1 MMITVPEFSCREV
14 TKRPTT
20 TRDLIE
26 RFKAVGPQTEHGK
39 ALHGLAT
46 RMLDIFKDEKK
57 PSYSNEAAQ
66 LSTILSDTESAGL
79 LEAFI
84 NAVSRGASD
93 NELVDTRL
101 LMDLCYVLRNSKE
114 SISKQHLLKPL
125 LANLHTR
132 IKSADGALEKQYQL
146 ICTLATLLD
155 AMVDIK
161 ISDVSRETTHEP
173 LLSKLKSLRNHLE
186 PRLAQAACY
195 AHEALRGV
203 PDDEGQWQALCRYS
217 WMFLEPTAK
226 IAGAIST
233 MDPTKAIDATS
244 DIFKLLETLK
254 SVIEAG
260 RDVYTASESLRD
272 LFLQTLGYLP
282 REKLWYGALRYSGLL
297 IEDRALKTLKDL
309 LPRLDCLSNESFW
322 CGLYAQLEQSWKKHE
337 EMRDGIETFIE
348 WTLYD
353 FPVQKSCPRQTGK
366 EFPRFQSW
374 IALVANTLGKLDWK
388 KDQPPSS
395 WRRRIF
401 KKTEYMP
408 TLEIF
413 CKLEQ
418 PDGLSHAGLLDKAWS
433 KCEKAQAFFAQV
445 AAAEHYTKGKR
456 LEITRVSGALLPM
469 ERCYINLAII
479 ESVAKDGKSLDP
491 MAQRQAELSLFKQLK
506 VARPEREK
514 ELCLEELFNPRTL
527 RNGTSNRPK
536 RVLIRGRAGVGKT
549 TLCKKIMHE
558 FHHNNMWKSHFK
570 HIFWVPL
577 RRLKGQANLEGYLKQ
592 EYFLLDNDKEILV
605 QALLRVVL
613 DQRRTL
619 LILDGLDEIVG
630 ESSISGDE
638 VTQVFKELFAREN
651 IIVTSRPYAAVPA
664 GGEAFDLE
672 LETIGFRPQ
681 EVKEYIRS
689 VVDPESSEN
698 IEQFIERYPIIQ
710 GLVQIPIQLDALC
723 FGWDTKDGDFLP
735 DTQKTMTTL
744 YQAIE
749 KKLWRKDTQQLLGKS
764 PYEARQYREL
774 GQIKKELAA
783 EVEAIET
790 LGFYGLVENII
801 EFQPG
806 HLKALYTQFPQ
817 LNDGHLSKMSF
828 LRTSDT
834 SSDDMKNYHFLHLT
848 FQEFFAAQY
857 FVRFWIDEKAI
868 PLTTISSNGV
878 IRTTDIVPEQFLR
891 REKYAPRYNI
901 MWRFVAGLLSVTNR
915 GKLVDFMKALE
926 SEPRD
931 VFGPAHLRILM
942 HCFSEVGLTD
952 NDEALGHLHADVE
965 RRLLRLFLTIVPN
978 PYTRY
983 ASLAKEMEFPE
994 RLIEDALR
1002 LRPSD
1007 YDDFGFYS
1015 DFLRER
1021 FRSSTLPR
1029 GLVECLISSLHSYL
1043 PFIVGHFHKSFPTL
1057 ALDYVQCPDSWQ
1069 GRKFYWGLIH
1079 RPRESES
1086 LPEGI
1091 VNGVIQNADGNKF
1104 VPVVILSRDPALS
1117 IDARTFV
1124 LSRLLDISIPLRSL
1138 RDVKKGYYLPAQETL
1153 LSLLNHDEFE
1163 MRMRGACLSALYSH
1177 LDVSVLERLL
1187 SLAESEY
1194 DTSDVHRW
1202 IAEALINQQTLPN
1215 SVLQQALDFCRR
1227 ENFADDIRLM
1237 PSCTI
1242 LVKNSLL
1249 QDQDYEA
1256 LFSNGSWQLCLE
1268 KCRDSL
1274 SGLLHRFTDQVL
1286 ALLHSNDSSVVDR
1299 ALRSMRSLNDLPEQI
1314 VESLVTIVMHDT
1326 FHARMMAVGVLSRV
1340 EIPANQARSIVAAVS
1355 GREWVVVFQSS
1366 RMIPGDVLK
1375 LLLPH
1380 VDTNVS
1386 RRQYDPV
1393 IAILRNQIDLPT
1405 TIIEDLLS
1413 SMESDSAPEG
1423 AANAAERVLRD
1434 RAQFYSMLP
1443 GLSQRVWQV
1452 FFEIWTVRSIEEN
1465 LNFYVLDDVIYII
1478 MPEGS
1483 WKVKIDTPEVREKL
1497 ECGIRAA
1504 ERRLRKLEVESCP
1517 PDLLG
1522 D

>member
-1 MMITVPEFSCREV
+1 MTVKEFSCREV

-26 RFKAVGPQTEHGK
+26 RFKAVGPETEQGK

-66 LSTILSDTESAGL
+66 LATILSDTEPAGL

-101 LMDLCYVLRNSKE
+101 LIDLCYVLRNSKE
-114 SISKQHLLKPL
+114 MQMAPSR
-125 LANLHTR
+125 NNTN
-132 IKSADGALEKQYQL
+132 
-146 ICTLATLLD
+146 CLATLLD

-173 LLSKLKSLRNHLE
+173 LLSKLKSLRNHSE

-217 WMFLEPTAK
+217 WMVLEPTAK

-254 SVIEAG
+254 GIIGAG
-260 RDVYTASESLRD
+260 RDVYTASESLQD

-282 REKLWYGALRYSGLL
+282 KEKLWYGALRYTGLL
-297 IEDRALKTLKDL
+297 IEDRALNTLKDL

-353 FPVQKSCPRQTGK
+353 FPVRKSCPRQAGK
-366 EFPRFQSW
+366 ESPRFQSW
-374 IALVANTLGKLDWK
+374 IALVANTLGKLHWK
-388 KDQPPSS
+388 KDQPPPS

-418 PDGLSHAGLLDKAWS
+418 SDDLSHGGLLDKAWS

-445 AAAEHYTKGKR
+445 AAAEHYTRGKR

-479 ESVAKDGKSLDP
+479 ESLAKDGKSLDP
-491 MAQRQAELSLFKQLK
+491 MAQRQAELSLFEQLK
-506 VARPEREK
+506 RA
-514 ELCLEELFNPRTL
+514 L

-558 FHHNNMWKSHFK
+558 FHHNNMWKSHFE

-577 RRLKGQANLEGYLKQ
+577 RRLKGQADLEGYLKQ

-630 ESSISGDE
+630 ERSGFGNE
-638 VTQVFKELFAREN
+638 VTQFFGELFDREN

-723 FGWDTKDGDFLP
+723 FGWDTKDGNR
-735 DTQKTMTTL
+735 K
-744 YQAIE
+744 E
-749 KKLWRKDTQQLLGKS
+749 LWRKDMQQLLGKS

-774 GQIKKELAA
+774 GQIKKELTA

-790 LGFYGLVENII
+790 LAFYGLVANII

-878 IRTTDIVPEQFLR
+878 IRTTDIVPKQFLR
-891 REKYAPRYNI
+891 QEKNAPRYNI

-915 GKLVDFMKALE
+915 GKLLDFMNALDG
-926 SEPRD
+926 EPRD

-942 HCFSEVGLTD
+942 HCFSEVGLTND
-952 NDEALGHLHADVE
+952 DEALGHLEANVE
-965 RRLLRLFLTIVPN
+965 RRLLRLFLTVPN
-978 PYTRY
+978 SASRY
-983 ASLAKEMEFPE
+983 ASLAKEREFPE
-994 RLIEDALR
+994 HLIEGAFR
-1002 LRPSD
+1002 IRPSN
-1007 YDDFGFYS
+1007 YDSIWFYY
-1015 DFLRER
+1015 DFL
-1021 FRSSTLPR
+1021 
-1029 GLVECLISSLHSYL
+1029 Y
-1043 PFIVGHFHKSFPTL
+1043 K
-1057 ALDYVQCPDSWQ
+1057 
-1069 GRKFYWGLIH
+1069 
-1079 RPRESES
+1079 
-1086 LPEGI
+1086 
-1091 VNGVIQNADGNKF
+1091 
-1104 VPVVILSRDPALS
+1104 
-1117 IDARTFV
+1117 
-1124 LSRLLDISIPLRSL
+1124 
-1138 RDVKKGYYLPAQETL
+1138 
-1153 LSLLNHDEFE
+1153 
-1163 MRMRGACLSALYSH
+1163 
-1177 LDVSVLERLL
+1177 
-1187 SLAESEY
+1187 
-1194 DTSDVHRW
+1194 
-1202 IAEALINQQTLPN
+1202 
-1215 SVLQQALDFCRR
+1215 
-1227 ENFADDIRLM
+1227 
-1237 PSCTI
+1237 
-1242 LVKNSLL
+1242 
-1249 QDQDYEA
+1249 
-1256 LFSNGSWQLCLE
+1256 
-1268 KCRDSL
+1268 
-1274 SGLLHRFTDQVL
+1274 VL
-1286 ALLHSNDSSVVDR
+1286 ALLNSSDSFVVGR
-1299 ALRSMRSLNDLPEQI
+1299 ALRSMDSLDDLPEQI
-1314 VESLVTIVMHDT
+1314 VKSLVTIIKHGT
-1326 FHARMMAVGVLSRV
+1326 ENHAEVAVDVLSSI
-1340 EIPANQARSIVAAVS
+1340 EIPANPARSLVVVAIS
-1355 GREWVVVFQSS
+1355 KRFEWVWALKSS
-1366 RMIPGDVLK
+1366 RMIPEDVLR

-1380 VDTNVS
+1380 VESNVS
-1386 RRQYDPV
+1386 GQRYNV
-1393 IAILRNQIDLPT
+1393 IAIVRNQINLPT

-1413 SMESDSAPEG
+1413 SMESESAPDWTAIE
-1423 AANAAERVLRD
+1423 AELVLRD
-1434 RAQFYSMLP
+1434 RAQFYSILP
-1443 GLSQRVWQV
+1443 GLSQRAWQA
-1452 FFEIWTVRSIEEN
+1452 FFEIWAERSIHQN
-1465 LNFYVLDDVIYII
+1465 LNFYVLDDVLYIN

-1483 WKVKIDTPEVREKL
+1483 WQVKIDTPEGREKL